1 MKQLKTIKLDT
12 VDKVKTFTARATMY
26 PGNLFVKNDKFIVDG
41 KSIMGLF
48 SLDLSAELELETD
61 CDTPLTF
68 AKDFEVVENPFS

>member
-1 MKQLKTIKLDT
+1 MKQTKTIRLDT

-26 PGNLFVKNDKFIVDG
+26 PGDLMARNTRYVVDG

-48 SLDLSAELELETD
+48 SLDLSQNIIIETA

-68 AKDFEVVENPFS
+68 ANDFEVK